1 MSIYTEQVNE
11 LVAIS
16 AAITANCEPC
26 LKHHYDQARKLG
38 VSNADMLTAVR
49 MAQQVKQAPASAM
62 LELAGRLLGAGCG
75 GMTQAANM
83 RREMAT
89 SK

>member
-1 MSIYTEQVNE
+1 MRKSQEVEAMSIYTEQVNE

-16 AAITANCEPC
+16 AALAANCEPC

-49 MAQQVKQAPASAM
+49 MA
-62 LELAGRLLGAGCG
+62 
-75 GMTQAANM
+75 
-83 RREMAT
+83 
-89 SK
+89 